1 MSLSDTEHVDKK
13 VIRTSVDPRKQE
25 VSGALPGDDG
35 ELLGDRRQS
44 AEKILVRK
52 VDTRL
57 LPIIVVIFIMN
68 YIDVG
73 HSSVFNSVPLPQL

>member
-13 VIRTSVDPRKQE
+13 PTGTSIDSTKQE

-35 ELLGDRRQS
+35 ELLGDRRQT
-44 AEKILVRK
+44 AEKLLVRK

-73 HSSVFNSVPLPQL
+73 PSLVFNSMYELWH